1 MRRAL
6 LVVLGLAGLAALV
19 VLTAGSGSSPY
30 PHYWVQL
37 DNAFG
42 LTQGGDFKVAGVR
55 AGTIT
60 GFKLDPSNNKALVG
74 VRVTQPGF
82 GSFRSDVFCQSRPQS
97 LIGEYFLDCDPGTAR
112 RALKN
117 GAVIPVS
124 QTRSTVAPD
133 LVNNI
138 LRLPYRERLRLIINE
153 LGAGVAGNGQAL
165 NEALRRANPALRDVD
180 RLLATLAQQRGVIA
194 NLTTNADTVVTA
206 LADNK
211 QNVSRFVVEARNTA
225 EASARRRGDLQA
237 TFHKLPGFL
246 EELRPTMAALGRT
259 ADAQRPALA
268 RLDRTAPELTRFLGD
283 LVPFSQASTPAF
295 RALGRASVTGRG
307 AVVAARPTVA
317 ELNAFAGRTPDVATN
332 LAIILHDLDDRSRAV
347 ESDPR
352 AAQQIG
358 RPGTK
363 AGYTGLEALLQYA
376 YNQALAINTFD
387 ANGQHVLRVDAF
399 TDKCAPYRNVPDL
412 KRELA
417 RDPSFKR
424 CLSTLGPTQPGIN
437 APDPSTAFPPG
448 VSASSARSASAA
460 VRAARA
466 RPAARH
472 RRASSGGSTTGAAAP
487 ALDPLGAI
495 GRAIRSQTSTPQPP
509 GGVPGLPLPR
519 SSGPSAG
526 DGSPLLDY
534 LLAP

>member
-6 LVVLGLAGLAALV
+6 PIALLLAGLVALV
-19 VLTAGSGSSPY
+19 VLTSGSGSNPA

-42 LTQGGDFKVAGVR
+42 LTKGADFKVAGVR

-60 GFKLDPSNNKALVG
+60 GFKLDLTTNKALVG
-74 VRVTQPGF
+74 VDVTQSGF

-97 LIGEYFLDCDPGTAR
+97 LIGEYFIDCDPGTSGH
-112 RALKN
+112 ALKS
-117 GAVIPVS
+117 GSIIPVS
-124 QTRSTVAPD
+124 HTRSTVGPD

-138 LRLPYRERLRLIINE
+138 LRMPYRERLRLIINE

-180 RLLATLAQQRGVIA
+180 RLLAILAQQRGVIA

-206 LADNK
+206 LAQNK
-211 QNVSRFVVEARNTA
+211 RNVARFVVEARNTA
-225 EASARRRGDLQA
+225 RDSARRRGDLQA

-246 EELRPTMAALGRT
+246 EQLRPTMAALGRT

-268 RLDRTAPELTRFLGD
+268 RLDRTSPQLTRFLGD

-295 RALGRASVTGRG
+295 QALGRASVTGRE
-307 AVVAARPTVA
+307 AVVAARPTV
-317 ELNAFAGRTPDVATN
+317 EVLNAFARRTPDVATN
-332 LAIILHDLDDRSRAV
+332 LGIILHDLDDRSRAV
-347 ESDPR
+347 EADPR

-363 AGYTGLEALLQYA
+363 AGYTGLEALLQYV
-376 YNQALAINTFD
+376 YNQSLAINTFD
-387 ANGQHVLRVDAF
+387 ANGQHVLRVNAF
-399 TDKCAPYRNVPDL
+399 SDKCAPYRNAPDL

-424 CLSTLGPTQPGIN
+424 CISTTGPTQPGIN

-448 VSASSARSASAA
+448 VSASSARASRAQAA
-460 VRAARA
+460 QA
-466 RPAARH
+466 RPARGHRGARPGTA
-472 RRASSGGSTTGAAAP
+472 RAGANAAAP
-487 ALDPLGAI
+487 DPLGAL
-495 GRAIRSQTSTPQPP
+495 GRAISGKSAPRLP
-509 GGVPGLPLPR
+509 GGAPAVPLPAP
-519 SSGPSAG
+519 GA
-526 DGSPLLDY
+526 DGAPLLNY
-534 LLAP
+534 LLQP

>member
-6 LVVLGLAGLAALV
+6 PIALVLAGITALV
-19 VLTAGSGSSPY
+19 VLTSGSGSNPSR
-30 PHYWVQL
+30 HYWIEL

-42 LTQGGDFKVAGVR
+42 LTKGADFKVAGVR
-55 AGTIT
+55 AGTIS

-74 VRVTQPGF
+74 VQITQGGF

-112 RALKN
+112 HVLEN

-124 QTRSTVAPD
+124 HTRATVAPD

-180 RLLATLAQQRGVIA
+180 RLLAILGQQRNVIA
-194 NLTTNADTVVTA
+194 NLTTNADTVVSA
-206 LADNK
+206 LAANK
-211 QNVSRFVVEARNTA
+211 QNVARFVVEARNTA
-225 EASARRRGDLQA
+225 QASARRRSALQA

-246 EELRPTMAALGRT
+246 EQLRPTMAALGRT

-268 RLDRTAPELTRFLGD
+268 RLDRSAPELTRFFGD
-283 LVPFSQASTPAF
+283 LVPFSRASTPAF
-295 RALGRASVTGRG
+295 RALGQASVTGRE

-317 ELNAFAGRTPDVATN
+317 ELKAFAGRTPDLATN
-332 LAIILHDLDDRSRAV
+332 LAIVLHDLDDRSRAV

-358 RPGTK
+358 RSGTR
-363 AGYTGLEALLQYA
+363 AGYTGLEALLQYV
-376 YNQALAINTFD
+376 YNQSLAINTFD

-399 TDKCAPYRNVPDL
+399 SDKCAPYRNVPDL

-424 CLSTLGPTQPGIN
+424 CLSITGPTQPGIN

-448 VSASSARSASAA
+448 VSASAAGSRAAA
-460 VRAARA
+460 VRAARPPSA
-466 RPAARH
+466 RRRARAAR
-472 RRASSGGSTTGAAAP
+472 AAP
-487 ALDPLGAI
+487 APDPLGAI
-495 GRAIRSQTSTPQPP
+495 GRAIGGQSPTPSLP
-509 GGVPGLPLPR
+509 GAAPGVPLPR
-519 SSGPSAG
+519 TSGPVG